1 MIEALHPQLALSL
14 SLPDAPSLANFVT
27 GRNDEAV
34 AQIHAVVQGD
44 FTHTALYLW
53 GEVGSGKSHVLAGLA
68 HVADSMVLTGGISE
82 ELPEHT
88 RLYLLDDVHLLDA
101 DGQATLFHLYN
112 RIRAEGKTLVL
123 TANVP
128 PALLP
133 HDFLP
138 DLKTRLAWD
147 LVYQLQLL
155 TDEDKAQV
163 LEQQAAERGL
173 NLAADVVPYMLRH
186 LTRDM
191 TQLHRVLRSLDEY
204 SLQTKRAVTLP
215 LLKSWLDQQNQ

>member
-1 MIEALHPQLALSL
+1 MMEALHPQLALSL
-14 SLPDAPSLANFVT
+14 SLPDAPSLGNFVT

-34 AQIHAVVQGD
+34 AQIHAVAQGA

-53 GEVGSGKSHVLAGLA
+53 GEAGSGKSHVVSGLT
-68 HVADSMVLTGGISE
+68 HVSNSTLLTGTVCD
-82 ELPEHT
+82 ELPEQT
-88 RLYLLDDVHLLDA
+88 LLYLLDDVHLLDA
-101 DGQATLFHLYN
+101 DGQAALFHLYN

-133 HDFLP
+133 SDFLP

-155 TDEDKAQV
+155 TDDDKAQV
-163 LEQQAAERGL
+163 LGQQAAERGL

-186 LTRDM
+186 LTRDL

-215 LLKSWLDQQNQ
+215 LLKSWLNQQAQ